1 MPVDVRDALHAVIDA
16 RRDIRRYRADPV
28 PDDVLEHGR
37 ALGSGNTGG
46 LLALGEIGI
55 GNTTVA
61 AALVALLLD
70 LDADTVVGLGSG
82 ADSAILDRKR
92 DVITRALAPQPPRD
106 IPSRRR
112 TRRSRRRRRAR
123 TRRSHRRDDRR
134 RRQPNPVVLDGLA
147 VSVAAL
153 TATLLEPAAQHCLI
167 AGQRSREAAHPLV
180 LEALGCE
187 PLLDLRIR
195 SGEGAGAALACGLL
209 LNAPPCPPRN
219 STHHPYLTDD
229 RPRVPQHAARA
240 RPDPAANYG
249 EVATG
254 GVGPVGARSRWVP
267 FGLTQPAR
275 RAHRRAPAF
284 SVPR

>member
-16 RRDIRRYRADPV
+16 RRDIRRYRADPS
-28 PDDVLEHGR
+28 PMTCSSTD
-37 ALGSGNTGG
+37 APS
-46 LLALGEIGI
+46 
-55 GNTTVA
+55 A
-61 AALVALLLD
+61 AATPVLSSRSERSASATPPSPRPSSRCSSTSTPTPSSD
-70 LDADTVVGLGSG
+70 LAQAPTAPSWTANATSSPARSPRNHRETSRPVD
-82 ADSAILDRKR
+82 
-92 DVITRALAPQPPRD
+92 ALAALAAVGGPELAVLTGAT
-106 IPSRRR
+106 IGAAASR
-112 TRRSRRRRRAR
+112 T
-123 TRRSHRRDDRR
+123 
-134 RRQPNPVVLDGLA
+134 PVVLDGLA

-254 GVGPVGARSRWVP
+254 GVGPVGAPSRWVP

-275 RAHRRAPAF
+275 
-284 SVPR
+284 